1 MPPLN
6 STHIVAP
13 TQAGRRRM
21 RRSDSTDQLISIR
34 RAWVP
39 PTLTK
44 HESLTAMTLQL
55 ASQPFVRGDSLILG
69 EQGIPCS
76 QGFCP

>member
-1 MPPLN
+1 
-6 STHIVAP
+6 
-13 TQAGRRRM
+13 M
-21 RRSDSTDQLISIR
+21 RQSDSTEQSASDR

-44 HESLTAMTLQL
+44 HESLTAMTLQVTT
-55 ASQPFVRGDSLILG
+55 QPFVRGDSLIFG
-69 EQGIPCS
+69 DQGGIPCS